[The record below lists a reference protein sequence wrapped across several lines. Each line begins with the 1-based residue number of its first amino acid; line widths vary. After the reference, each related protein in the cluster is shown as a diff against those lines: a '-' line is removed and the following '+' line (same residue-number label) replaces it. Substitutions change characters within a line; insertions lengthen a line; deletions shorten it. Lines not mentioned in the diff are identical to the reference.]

1 MTADELRQSMKTAL
15 VNERDAIRRLDAD
28 AVTRA
33 ANEKERLMGMLVAT
47 TDPKLRTE
55 LVEALAELKTE
66 LRRNLVLLAHARDY
80 LRDAV
85 ELCRP
90 SQGRPRLEAKL

>member
-1 MTADELRQSMKTAL
+1 MKTAL
-15 VNERDAIRRLDAD
+15 VNERDAIRRLDAEG
-28 AVTRA
+28 VTRA
-33 ANEKERLMGMLVAT
+33 ATEKERVMNALLAT

-55 LVEALAELKTE
+55 LVEALGELKSE
-66 LRRNLVLLAHARDY
+66 LRRNLILLAHARDY
-80 LRDAV
+80 LKDAV